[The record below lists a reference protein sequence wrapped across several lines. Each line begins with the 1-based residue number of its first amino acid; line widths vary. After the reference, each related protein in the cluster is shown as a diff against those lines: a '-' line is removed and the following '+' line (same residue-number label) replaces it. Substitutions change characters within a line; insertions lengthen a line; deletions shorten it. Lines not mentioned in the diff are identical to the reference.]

1 VEEATDLT
9 DPLVVAVS
17 RWIGAPAHAIFE
29 VLRDP
34 RRHCDFD
41 GSGMVGGT
49 DAPPI
54 AAVGDTFVMSMHNDE
69 FGDYEMRS
77 EVVEFVPDRAIA
89 WAPKR
94 HDVVDDDWD
103 HRWGWRLTPDG
114 EGTEVIAFFDC
125 SRVPDDALRI
135 LRRGAWGRPI
145 LERSLVRLESLVLS

>member
-1 VEEATDLT
+1 
-9 DPLVVAVS
+9 
-17 RWIGAPAHAIFE
+17 
-29 VLRDP
+29 
-34 RRHCDFD
+34 
-41 GSGMVGGT
+41 
-49 DAPPI
+49 
-54 AAVGDTFVMSMHNDE
+54 
-69 FGDYEMRS
+69 
-77 EVVEFVPDRAIA
+77 VVEFVQDRAIA